1 MADGMQKNWRE
12 LCVAVINESDP
23 TKLNALFQ
31 ELIKALDEGER
42 SWRYTVRPPDASPPN
57 RESP

>member
-1 MADGMQKNWRE
+1 
-12 LCVAVINESDP
+12 VINESDP

-57 RESP
+57 REPS